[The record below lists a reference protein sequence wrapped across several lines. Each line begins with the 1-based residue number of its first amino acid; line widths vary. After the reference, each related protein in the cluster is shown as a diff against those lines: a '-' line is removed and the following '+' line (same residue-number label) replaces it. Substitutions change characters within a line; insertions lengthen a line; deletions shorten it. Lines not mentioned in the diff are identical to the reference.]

1 MEYVIKYLPVAK
13 MDLLEIVDY
22 ISRNLDSPKTALN
35 FIDEIEKK
43 IMDLKANPYSHR
55 LYRPSKPI
63 DTEYRLLN
71 VKNYLVFYVVV
82 DNIVEIHRIIYNKR
96 DLSKIIKG

>member
-1 MEYVIKYLPVAK
+1 MEYIIKYLPVARK
-13 MDLLEIVDY
+13 DLIEIIGY
-22 ISRNLDSPKTALN
+22 ISEKLEAPKAALN
-35 FIDEIEKK
+35 FIDEFEKK
-43 IMDLKANPYSHR
+43 ILGLRINPYSHR

-63 DTEYRLLN
+63 DTEYRLLS

-96 DLSKIIKG
+96 NLSETIK